1 MAEIFCF
8 MLSLCMGYKEMEREM
23 TKNKIKNMK
32 MNIKSEIIVASVT
45 LIIFVYFSGK
55 VIGKAIYYLVN

>member
-1 MAEIFCF
+1 
-8 MLSLCMGYKEMEREM
+8 M